1 MHLFRRNISA
11 SKCHWFVL
19 QSMNTLI
26 MLFARHRYRELQIS
40 SCSFVFA
47 ESRWFSSLVVLSTSI
62 RMSRKFLNLQ
72 NRQGHI
78 TNASFQK
85 YSLYFGQKRN
95 PGLYCVIIS
104 SEWVDWM
111 PISEEMNKLNL
122 IPAIKT
128 YEFVSPIASKY
139 NFKSI
144 LFIIVIVI
152 RNKCTA
158 IGNRLI
164 EYFDKFWQA
173 RFSFQFTNQL
183 NIINLQSFII

>member
-1 MHLFRRNISA
+1 
-11 SKCHWFVL
+11 
-19 QSMNTLI
+19 
-26 MLFARHRYRELQIS
+26 
-40 SCSFVFA
+40 
-47 ESRWFSSLVVLSTSI
+47 
-62 RMSRKFLNLQ
+62 
-72 NRQGHI
+72 
-78 TNASFQK
+78 
-85 YSLYFGQKRN
+85 
-95 PGLYCVIIS
+95 
-104 SEWVDWM
+104 M

-144 LFIIVIVI
+144 LFVIVIAI

-183 NIINLQSFII
+183 NIINLQNFII